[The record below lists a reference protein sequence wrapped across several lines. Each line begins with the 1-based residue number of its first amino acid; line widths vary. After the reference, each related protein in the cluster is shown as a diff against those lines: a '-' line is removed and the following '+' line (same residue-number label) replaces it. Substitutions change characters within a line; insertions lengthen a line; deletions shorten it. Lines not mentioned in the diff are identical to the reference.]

1 MLDVK
6 VQEKISNVEN
16 MLKNEL
22 ENINNLKNSTEDN
35 KKYLMESLEI
45 MSKNLNAENIIEES
59 CMLPKLLKTLN
70 DSIDK
75 SNKNITIL
83 KDLENSINSI
93 LFTISIQTSNEN
105 INEEDIS
112 NQLNLY
118 NLKKMENKNEVL
130 NNTTFVEKFISS
142 SKPIINTLND
152 ETSTSKED
160 IIREFKEKR
169 KEDNENKVAN
179 SINMDEA
186 NKNEDILYKPYKIQE
201 NNTLLISEK
210 QEKIFLPYTL
220 SDLSKYTVDTEKTL
234 EDIVRENF
242 IISLHTFRNPT
253 ISRFK
258 ETYNLAKNKSNY
270 SLLKSF
276 NLAVEVMFKRNLN
289 PAIIVACK
297 SIEELNDYLNC
308 LKEQKLDA
316 FKAFKIKY
324 EMNPMKI

>member
-6 VQEKISNVEN
+6 VQEKILNVEN

-22 ENINNLKNSTEDN
+22 ENINNLKKSTEDN

-45 MSKNLNAENIIEES
+45 ISKILNAENIIEES
-59 CMLPKLLKTLN
+59 CMLPQLLKTLN

-75 SNKNITIL
+75 SNKNLTIL

-93 LFTISIQTSNEN
+93 LFTISMQTSNEN

-118 NLKKMENKNEVL
+118 NLKKMENKNEIL
-130 NNTTFVEKFISS
+130 NNTTYVDKFINS

-152 ETSTSKED
+152 EASNFKEN

-169 KEDNENKVAN
+169 KEDNENKVVN
-179 SINMDEA
+179 SINIDGG
-186 NKNEDILYKPYKIQE
+186 NPKEDVLYKPYKIQE

-220 SDLSKYTVDTEKTL
+220 SDLSKYTVDTEKSL

-276 NLAVEVMFKRNLN
+276 NFAVEVMFKRNLN

-297 SIEELNDYLNC
+297 NIEELNDYLNC

>member
-1 MLDVK
+1 MLDIK
-6 VQEKISNVEN
+6 VQEKILNVEN

-22 ENINNLKNSTEDN
+22 ENINNLKKSTEDN

-59 CMLPKLLKTLN
+59 CMLPQLLKTLN

-75 SNKNITIL
+75 SNKNLTIL

-93 LFTISIQTSNEN
+93 LFTISMQTSNEN

-118 NLKKMENKNEVL
+118 NLKKMENKNEIL
-130 NNTTFVEKFISS
+130 NNTTYVDKFINS

-152 ETSTSKED
+152 EVSNSKEN

-169 KEDNENKVAN
+169 KEDKENKVVN
-179 SINMDEA
+179 SINIDGG
-186 NKNEDILYKPYKIQE
+186 NPKEDVLYKPYKIQE

-220 SDLSKYTVDTEKTL
+220 SDLSKYTVDTEKSL

-276 NLAVEVMFKRNLN
+276 NFAVEVMFKRNLN

-297 SIEELNDYLNC
+297 NIEELNDYLNC

-316 FKAFKIKY
+316 FKVFKIKY

>member
-6 VQEKISNVEN
+6 EQEKISNVEN

-22 ENINNLKNSTEDN
+22 ENINNLEQSTKND

-45 MSKNLNAENIIEES
+45 MSKNFNAENIIEES
-59 CMLPKLLKTLN
+59 CMLPQLFKTLN

-75 SNKNITIL
+75 VNANITIL

-93 LFTISIQTSNEN
+93 LFTISMQSSNEN

-118 NLKKMENKNEVL
+118 NLKKMENKNEIL
-130 NNTTFVEKFISS
+130 NNTTYVEKFINS
-142 SKPIINTLND
+142 SKPIINTMNN
-152 ETSTSKED
+152 EFSNSKED

-169 KEDNENKVAN
+169 KENNENKIVN
-179 SINMDEA
+179 SINIDGG
-186 NKNEDILYKPYKIQE
+186 NPKEDILYKPYKIQE

-220 SDLSKYTVDTEKTL
+220 SDLSKYTVDTEKNL

-242 IISLHTFRNPT
+242 IIPLHTFKNPT

-258 ETYNLAKNKSNY
+258 ETYNLARNKSNC

-276 NLAVEVMFKRNLN
+276 NFAVELMFKRNLN

-297 SIEELNDYLNC
+297 NLDELNDYLNC

>member
-6 VQEKISNVEN
+6 VQEKILNVEN

-22 ENINNLKNSTEDN
+22 ENINNLKKSTEDN

-45 MSKNLNAENIIEES
+45 MSRNLNAENIIEES
-59 CMLPKLLKTLN
+59 CMLPQLLKTLN

-75 SNKNITIL
+75 SNKNLTIL

-93 LFTISIQTSNEN
+93 LFTISMQTSNEN

-118 NLKKMENKNEVL
+118 NLKKMENKNEIL
-130 NNTTFVEKFISS
+130 NNTTYVDKFINS

-152 ETSTSKED
+152 EASNFKEN
-160 IIREFKEKR
+160 IIREFQEKR
-169 KEDNENKVAN
+169 KEDNENKVVN
-179 SINMDEA
+179 SINIDGG
-186 NKNEDILYKPYKIQE
+186 NPKEDVLYKPYKIQE

-220 SDLSKYTVDTEKTL
+220 SDLSKYTVDTEKSL

-276 NLAVEVMFKRNLN
+276 NFAVEVMFKRNLN

-297 SIEELNDYLNC
+297 NIEELNDYLNC

-316 FKAFKIKY
+316 FKVFKIKY

>member
-6 VQEKISNVEN
+6 EQEKISNVEN

-22 ENINNLKNSTEDN
+22 ENINNLEQSTKND

-59 CMLPKLLKTLN
+59 CMLPQLLKTLN

-75 SNKNITIL
+75 SNKNLTIL

-118 NLKKMENKNEVL
+118 NLKKMENKNEIL
-130 NNTTFVEKFISS
+130 NNTTYVDKFINS
-142 SKPIINTLND
+142 SKPIINTLMI
-152 ETSTSKED
+152 ETSNSKD
-160 IIREFKEKR
+160 NIIREFKEKR
-169 KEDNENKVAN
+169 KEDKENNENPILNNV
-179 SINMDEA
+179 
-186 NKNEDILYKPYKIQE
+186 NKKENVLYKPYKIQE

-220 SDLSKYTVDTEKTL
+220 SDLSKYTVDTEKSL

-297 SIEELNDYLNC
+297 NIEQLNDYLNC
-308 LKEQKLDA
+308 LKEQKLDS

>member
-6 VQEKISNVEN
+6 VQEKILNVEN

-22 ENINNLKNSTEDN
+22 ENINNLEQSTQND
-35 KKYLMESLEI
+35 KKYLIGSLEI
-45 MSKNLNAENIIEES
+45 LSKNFNVDNIVEES
-59 CMLPKLLKTLN
+59 YMLPQLLKSLN
-70 DSIDK
+70 DSIEK
-75 SNKNITIL
+75 ANVNINIL
-83 KDLENSINSI
+83 NELENSINSI
-93 LFTISIQTSNEN
+93 LFTISMQISNEN

-118 NLKKMENKNEVL
+118 NLKKMENKNEIL
-130 NNTTFVEKFISS
+130 NNTTYIEKFISS

-220 SDLSKYTVDTEKTL
+220 SDLSKYTVDTEKNL

-242 IISLHTFRNPT
+242 IIPLHTFRNPT

-258 ETYNLAKNKSNY
+258 ETYNLARNKSNC

-276 NLAVEVMFKRNLN
+276 NFAVEVMFKRNLN

-297 SIEELNDYLNC
+297 NVEELNDYLNC

>member
-1 MLDVK
+1 MLGVK
-6 VQEKISNVEN
+6 VQEKILNVEN

-22 ENINNLKNSTEDN
+22 ENINNLKKSTEDN

-59 CMLPKLLKTLN
+59 CMLPQLLKTLN

-75 SNKNITIL
+75 SNKNLTIL

-93 LFTISIQTSNEN
+93 LFTISMQTSNEN

-118 NLKKMENKNEVL
+118 NLKKMENKNEIL
-130 NNTTFVEKFISS
+130 NNTTYVDKFINS

-152 ETSTSKED
+152 EASNFKEN

-169 KEDNENKVAN
+169 KEDNENKVVN
-179 SINMDEA
+179 SINIDGG
-186 NKNEDILYKPYKIQE
+186 NPKEDVLYKPYKIQE

-220 SDLSKYTVDTEKTL
+220 SDLSKYTVDTEKSL

-276 NLAVEVMFKRNLN
+276 NFAVEVMFKRNLN

-297 SIEELNDYLNC
+297 NIEELNDYLNC

-316 FKAFKIKY
+316 FKVFKIKY

>member
-1 MLDVK
+1 MLGVK
-6 VQEKISNVEN
+6 VQEKILNVEN

-22 ENINNLKNSTEDN
+22 ENINNLKKSTEDN

-45 MSKNLNAENIIEES
+45 MSKNLNAENVIEES
-59 CMLPKLLKTLN
+59 CMLPQLLKTLN

-75 SNKNITIL
+75 SNKNLTIL

-93 LFTISIQTSNEN
+93 LFTISMQTSNEN

-118 NLKKMENKNEVL
+118 NLKKMENKNEIL
-130 NNTTFVEKFISS
+130 NNTTYVDKFINS

-152 ETSTSKED
+152 EVSNSKEN
-160 IIREFKEKR
+160 IIRGFKEKR
-169 KEDNENKVAN
+169 KEDKENKVVN
-179 SINMDEA
+179 SINIDEA

-220 SDLSKYTVDTEKTL
+220 SDLSKYTVDTEKSL

-276 NLAVEVMFKRNLN
+276 NFAVEVMFKRNLN

-297 SIEELNDYLNC
+297 NIEELNDYLNC

-316 FKAFKIKY
+316 FKVFKIKY